1 MFVVMHDG
9 ALGERAVPDG
19 RGGVVFA
26 QPGVPFEVSDEVA
39 GVAPGAWEPADG
51 DVVRDEE
58 GRDVSGAYAHEP
70 IGPGVAYGVAGG
82 WRRRHLGHGLLAQE
96 TVFRAATDDEVAA
109 LDAAAD
115 GGDDA

>member
-1 MFVVMHDG
+1 MFVVMHDST
-9 ALGERAVPDG
+9 LGERAVPDG

-39 GVAPGAWEPADG
+39 GVAPGPWEPADG
-51 DVVRDEE
+51 DVTVDEE

-70 IGPGVAYGVAGG
+70 LEGGG

-96 TVFRAATDDEVAA
+96 NDYRAATDDEVAA
-109 LDAAAD
+109 LEATPD
-115 GGDDA
+115 GGDDL

>member
-9 ALGERAVPDG
+9 TLGERALPDG

-26 QPGVPFEVSDEVA
+26 QPGVPFEVDDEVA
-39 GVAPGAWEPADG
+39 GVAPGPWEPADA

-58 GRDVSGAYAHEP
+58 GRDVSGQYAHEP
-70 IGPGVAYGVAGG
+70 VEGPDGAVV
-82 WRRRHLGHGLLAQE
+82 WRRRHLGGGLLAQE
-96 TVFRAATDDEVAA
+96 SVFRAATDDEVAA
-109 LDAAAD
+109 LDAAPD

>member
-9 ALGERAVPDG
+9 TLGERAVPDG

-70 IGPGVAYGVAGG
+70 LEGPDGAVS
-82 WRRRHLGHGLLAQE
+82 WRRRHLGSGLLAQE
-96 TVFRAATDDEVAA
+96 TVFRVATDDEVAA
-109 LDAAAD
+109 RVATDDAA
-115 GGDDA
+115 GGEQA